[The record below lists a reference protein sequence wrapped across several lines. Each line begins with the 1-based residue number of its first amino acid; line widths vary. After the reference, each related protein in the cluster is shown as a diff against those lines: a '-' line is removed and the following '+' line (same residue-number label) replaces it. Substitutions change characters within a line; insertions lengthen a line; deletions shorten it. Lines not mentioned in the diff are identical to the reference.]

1 MTIEVNSAT
10 ILIIPMGDRIMRK
23 HHLRF
28 VVLYH
33 CIVFY
38 PLKAGFHFLCGLIMV
53 AEDKI
58 LFAIKLIEHFKPLS
72 VFPCKVTEDINFVAI
87 GNGAVPIC
95 RHDSLHMVD
104 VSKRSIVMAQD
115 VLVSNVHIRYIK
127 YWHFILSSVRFMK
140 YYSIYLN

>member
-1 MTIEVNSAT
+1 MVWQGFCIFVHTAKRLIVLGVMDMTIEVNSAT

-38 PLKAGFHFLCGLIMV
+38 PLKAGFHFLCGLIVV

-58 LFAIKLIEHFKPLS
+58 LLPLS
-72 VFPCKVTEDINFVAI
+72 
-87 GNGAVPIC
+87 
-95 RHDSLHMVD
+95 
-104 VSKRSIVMAQD
+104 
-115 VLVSNVHIRYIK
+115 
-127 YWHFILSSVRFMK
+127 
-140 YYSIYLN
+140 